1 MKRKA
6 LRLLTALL
14 NVDGVEIPANDINVD
29 FYTGNVRIDDKE
41 LHLVAEKV
49 TEYRPV
55 SFAAGSGLDPASL
68 SGHRRQHSHSLPHAP
83 PVD

>member
-55 SFAAGSGLDPASL
+55 RVLIEIMCSTSKAR
-68 SGHRRQHSHSLPHAP
+68 HRALWWTI
-83 PVD
+83 